1 MDNNL
6 RRMNMENMLY
16 ANIRG
21 HESKGENHRL
31 RSSGKIPG
39 VLYGM
44 KNPVMLVEFGEMELG
59 KVLNTTGE
67 HGIVNV
73 NLSGKCEVAI
83 IKEVQRDPFTRKI
96 THMDLQRINN
106 TQIIKTKVPVV
117 LRGEEYYKNS
127 GTIVQQQVNQI
138 EVECTPNHLPRHI
151 YVDISQLSNKHR
163 ITVGDLEVGEE
174 ISILNNP
181 LSTVVSLTYSK
192 NNSKEEEAP
201 NSIMAV
207 HSDDIL

>member
-1 MDNNL
+1 
-6 RRMNMENMLY
+6 MENMIY
-16 ANIRG
+16 ADIRG

-31 RSSGKIPG
+31 RSKGKIPG

-44 KNPVMLVEFGEMELG
+44 KSPNMLVEFGEMELC

-67 HGIVNV
+67 HGVVNV

-83 IKEVQRDPFTRKI
+83 IKEVQRDPVTRKI
-96 THMDLQRINN
+96 SHMDLQRIDS

-117 LRGEEYYKNS
+117 LKGEEYFKNS
-127 GTIVQQQVNQI
+127 GAIIQQQVNQV
-138 EVECTPNHLPRHI
+138 EVECTPDRLPKHI
-151 YVDISQLSNKHR
+151 YVDVSHLDNKHR

-181 LSTVVSLTYSK
+181 QSTVVSLTYSK
-192 NNSKEEEAP
+192 NTATEAESP
-201 NSIMAV
+201 STAMAM
-207 HSDDIL
+207 HSDDTP

>member
-1 MDNNL
+1 
-6 RRMNMENMLY
+6 MENMLN

-31 RSSGKIPG
+31 RSQGKIPG

-44 KNPVMLVEFGEMELG
+44 KNPVMLVAFGEMELC
-59 KVLNTTGE
+59 KVLDTTGE

-83 IKEVQRDPFTRKI
+83 IKEVQRDPVTRKLS
-96 THMDLQRINN
+96 HLDLQRIDN

-117 LRGEEYYKNS
+117 LKGEECFKNS
-127 GTIVQQQVNQI
+127 GAILQQQVNQV
-138 EVECTPNHLPRHI
+138 EVECTPDRLPKHI
-151 YVDISQLSNKHR
+151 YVDVSHLDNKHR

-181 LSTVVSLTYSK
+181 LSTVVSLTFSK
-192 NNSKEEEAP
+192 NSSTEAESP
-201 NSIMAV
+201 NTAMAM
-207 HSDDIL
+207 HTDD